1 MRSTSRIVRIPS
13 IFCVLVRPE
22 IDVDDLAHSFD
33 MNELLHHLSADID
46 RHHVVAGLDK
56 IASAAA
62 AKESAAA
69 FAAPATTGAW
79 CCSTDG
85 PFSRTKIYLARRASS
100 APSAPSAAETLPAPP
115 TADESAARLHP
126 LSQCSHARRIAARAH
141 GIHAVAYC
149 RHRSG
154 ISALRKSSGGS
165 SRIAAAGGTK

>member
-1 MRSTSRIVRIPS
+1 
-13 IFCVLVRPE
+13 
-22 IDVDDLAHSFD
+22 
-33 MNELLHHLSADID
+33 LSADTD

-56 IASAAA
+56 IASATA
-62 AKESAAA
+62 AKESTAA
-69 FAAPATTGAW
+69 FGAPATTGPR
-79 CCSTDG
+79 CRSTDG
-85 PFSRTKIYLARRASS
+85 AFSRTKIYLAWRAAAP
-100 APSAPSAAETLPAPP
+100 APSATETLPAPP
-115 TADESAARLHP
+115 AAGESAARLHP